1 MNESVLIANAERFLD
16 GIRHKW
22 VEFDEIKDFKTFIHI
37 YSYLKKN
44 L

>member
-22 VEFDEIKDFKTFIHI
+22 VKADEINDFKSFISI
-37 YSYLKKN
+37 F
-44 L
+44 